1 MLFLAYV
8 GFALADNIA
17 TLFVAVIFFQISL
30 NCCFSPLGALLADH
44 FPDEVKGRLGGL
56 LTAALP
62 TSTLLVVPAALF
74 FPEDGFLP
82 FLLIGGV
89 VIGCQLPLLAIWGLG
104 PVIESK
110 RTHSIEF
117 VGDRKQTNVFSDP
130 TLLKDFALAW
140 FSRVL
145 VQTGAAFVIGYIYLY
160 LSVTQ
165 LPQEGW
171 VGAGASEI
179 LAALTAPSAI
189 LAIGVTL
196 VAGFLSDRAKNRRA
210 PLFVF
215 ACLFGVGMGLL
226 ASATKLVWF
235 FIGYVLLQ
243 TALAAY
249 LSVDTAL
256 IAQLVTG
263 HPRRGLLLGVMNLS
277 NTFPSIIVPVIAL
290 LAFNENEVAGILTN
304 MFWGFAVA
312 ALFAGA
318 LVLLIRTVR

>member
-1 MLFLAYV
+1 
-8 GFALADNIA
+8 
-17 TLFVAVIFFQISL
+17 
-30 NCCFSPLGALLADH
+30 
-44 FPDEVKGRLGGL
+44 
-56 LTAALP
+56 
-62 TSTLLVVPAALF
+62 
-74 FPEDGFLP
+74 
-82 FLLIGGV
+82 
-89 VIGCQLPLLAIWGLG
+89 
-104 PVIESK
+104 
-110 RTHSIEF
+110 
-117 VGDRKQTNVFSDP
+117 
-130 TLLKDFALAW
+130 
-140 FSRVL
+140 
-145 VQTGAAFVIGYIYLY
+145 
-160 LSVTQ
+160 
-165 LPQEGW
+165 
-171 VGAGASEI
+171 
-179 LAALTAPSAI
+179 
-189 LAIGVTL
+189 
-196 VAGFLSDRAKNRRA
+196 
-210 PLFVF
+210 LFVF